1 MLTRKRPLRVLSV
14 FGTRPEA
21 IKMAPIV
28 RALVGAADRFESMV
42 CLSAQHRQML
52 DQIIRAFD
60 LKVDFDL
67 DLMRPGQSPC
77 DVASG
82 VLAAVPRV
90 FAEARP
96 DIVIVQGDTTTT
108 AATSMAAFMCGIPV
122 AHVEAGLRTD
132 DIRQP
137 FPEEMNRRL
146 ATLVTTLHFPPTTRA
161 RDALLREGV
170 PAANITVTGNT
181 VIDALL
187 SRLRADYRFD
197 AAELAKLGGKGRE
210 RMILVTLHRRESFGE
225 PMRAVCTALKTVA
238 ARHPDLQFVLPVHPN
253 PRVKEVVEPEL
264 GGHPQFVLTQPLEYL
279 DFIHVMAR
287 AYLIVTDSGGV
298 QEEAPA
304 LDRPVLVTREVTE
317 RPEGVEAGAAMLVG
331 TDAGRIVEG
340 VDRLLSDPA
349 AYARMAAAPNPYGD
363 GHASERILE
372 ALDDWANTCV
382 FS

>member
-21 IKMAPIV
+21 IKMAPVV
-28 RALVGAADRFESMV
+28 RALVAAPERFESLV

-52 DQIIRAFD
+52 DQIIRAFG

-67 DLMRPGQSPC
+67 DLMRAGQTPSE
-77 DVASG
+77 VASK
-82 VLAAVPRV
+82 VLASMPRV

-96 DIVIVQGDTTTT
+96 DIVVVQGDTTTT
-108 AATSMAAFMCGIPV
+108 AATSMAAFMSGVPV

-146 ATLVTTLHFPPTTRA
+146 ATLVSTLHFPPTARA

-170 PAANITVTGNT
+170 AAAKITVTGNT

-187 SRLRADYRFD
+187 SRVRADYRFESS
-197 AAELAKLGGKGRE
+197 ELAGLGNEGR
-210 RMILVTLHRRESFGE
+210 MVLVTLHRRESFGE
-225 PMRAVCTALKTVA
+225 PMRSVCRALKTIA
-238 ARHPDLQFVLPVHPN
+238 ARHPDLRFVLPVHPN

-264 GGHPQFVLTQPLEYL
+264 GGHPQFALTQPLEYL
-279 DFIHVMAR
+279 DFIHAMAR
-287 AYLIVTDSGGV
+287 SCLIVTDSGGV

-304 LDRPVLVTREVTE
+304 LNRPVLVTREVTE
-317 RPEGVEAGAAMLVG
+317 RPEGVETGAALLVG
-331 TDAGRIVEG
+331 TDSARIVEAIE
-340 VDRLLSDPA
+340 RLLTDPA
-349 AYARMAAAPNPYGD
+349 AYARMAAASNPYGD
-363 GHASERILE
+363 GHASERIIE
-372 ALDDWANTCV
+372 ALDDWASECV

>member
-1 MLTRKRPLRVLSV
+1 MPVPKTRLRVLSV

-21 IKMAPIV
+21 IKMAPVV
-28 RALVGAADRFESMV
+28 RALEAAPDRFESLV
-42 CLSAQHRQML
+42 CLSAQHRDML
-52 DQIIRAFD
+52 DQIIRAFQ
-60 LKVDFDL
+60 LEVRFDL

-82 VLAAVPRV
+82 VLAAMPRV

-96 DIVIVQGDTTTT
+96 DIVMVQGDTTTT

-122 AHVEAGLRTD
+122 AHVEAGLRTN

-146 ATLVTTLHFPPTTRA
+146 ATLVSALHFAPTVRA

-170 PAANITVTGNT
+170 TPESVTVTGNT

-187 SRLRADYRFD
+187 SQVRPDYRFERP
-197 AAELAKLGGKGRE
+197 ELAALDPSARVV
-210 RMILVTLHRRESFGE
+210 LVTLHRRESFGE
-225 PMRAVCTALKTVA
+225 PMRAVCTALKA
-238 ARHPDLQFVLPVHPN
+238 IASQHPELLFVLPVHPN

-264 GGHPQFVLTQPLEYL
+264 GAHPQFVLTRPLDYL
-279 DFIHVMAR
+279 DFIHAMAR

-317 RPEGVEAGAAMLVG
+317 RPEGVQAGAARLVG
-331 TDAGRIVEG
+331 TDTARIIEAVEE
-340 VDRLLSDPA
+340 LLTDST
-349 AYARMAAAPNPYGD
+349 AYRTMATAQNPYGD
-363 GHASERILE
+363 GRAAARIIDVLSE
-372 ALDDWANTCV
+372 WAEK
-382 FS
+382 